1 MKMKDIVVAKGMTT
15 YQVNHTIHPISL
27 PIEKIG
33 LLH

>member
-1 MKMKDIVVAKGMTT
+1 MKDVIVAQVITT
-15 YQVNHTIHPISL
+15 YQLKHTIHPISL